1 MIRLIELTTLLM
13 GPIFCGLLIG
23 LNLSRHVCR
32 DNQFLQEVTEPI
44 LIVAAS
50 VIALAL
56 AGLIVQVI

>member
-1 MIRLIELTTLLM
+1 MIRVIEWSILLM

-23 LNLSRHVCR
+23 LNLSRHVCH
-32 DNQFLQEVTEPI
+32 DNQFLQEVSEPM